1 MKKTI
6 EFRQIMLITDGESN
20 EGIDPI
26 TAAKEGH
33 NRGVTISTIGITD
46 KTNDERP
53 LSEIKD
59 IAEAGGG
66 VWELTNI
73 QNLSMALSMATVK
86 SVYKTIEEA
95 VSKELKEIIGTGLN
109 DIPPESRIKV
119 TDMIDRLGDE
129 INIKCCIVIDSSSS
143 MTNKMSMA
151 KKSIINLLRVL
162 EQRKGKTE
170 IAVISYPGKNKDQYD
185 ILCNFTEDVSLLEE
199 SLNKILI
206 GGNTPTGPAI
216 ESAVQLLCNHLD
228 YGLNA
233 KEEIVFK
240 SMSV

>member
-1 MKKTI
+1 MDKTI
-6 EFRQIMLITDGESN
+6 EFRQVMLITDGESN

-33 NRGVTISTIGITD
+33 RRGVTISTIGITD

-66 VWELTNI
+66 VWELTNV
-73 QNLSMALSMATVK
+73 QNLSMALSMVTVK

-95 VSKELKEIIGTGLN
+95 VNKELKDIIGTGLN
-109 DIPPESRIKV
+109 DMPPQSRIKV

-129 INIKCCIVIDSSSS
+129 INIKCCVVIDSSSS

-151 KKSIINLLRVL
+151 KKSILNLLRVL
-162 EQRKGKTE
+162 NQRKGKTE
-170 IAVISYPGKNKDQYD
+170 IAVISYPGKNQEQYD
-185 ILCNFTEDVSLLEE
+185 VLCEFTEDIVLLEE

-216 ESAVQLLCNHLD
+216 KSAIELLCNNFNL
-228 YGLNA
+228 GTNT
-233 KEEIVFK
+233 EEEMFFK